1 MANSQLT
8 HDMKRH
14 ALTDALHTKNSGEE
28 IDRRQVVCAQ
38 RSEEVASLQQG
49 CVGDSET
56 EKEYALTLSGHHN
69 S

>member
-1 MANSQLT
+1 MANYQLK
-8 HDMKRH
+8 HRKRH
-14 ALTDALHTKNSGEE
+14 ALTGELRAKNSGDR

-38 RSEEVASLQQG
+38 SSEEDRSLQRR
-49 CVGDSET
+49 CVANSET